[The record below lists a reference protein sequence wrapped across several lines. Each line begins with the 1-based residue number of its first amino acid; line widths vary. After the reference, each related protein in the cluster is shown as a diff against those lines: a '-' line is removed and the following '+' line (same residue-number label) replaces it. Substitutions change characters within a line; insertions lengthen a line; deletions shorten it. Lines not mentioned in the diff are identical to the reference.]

1 MTALPRIHG
10 TADALEL
17 HEKSRYRTAAVHARR
32 VYPGPVGELVGRE
45 LNAYAEFGY
54 RFSADSLIPR
64 LAAAVLATPAAH
76 PLPSAGQAEP
86 RRPLTRA
93 ALFTRSAPEE
103 AGDGT
108 QDEGDAAAS

>member
-1 MTALPRIHG
+1 MTAPPKIHG
-10 TADALEL
+10 NVDALEL

-64 LAAAVLATPAAH
+64 LATAVLAAPAAH
-76 PLPSAGQAEP
+76 PLPSLGRADP

-93 ALFTRSAPEE
+93 VLRTRAAPDE
-103 AGDGT
+103 ADDDAPG
-108 QDEGDAAAS
+108 EGDAAAS

>member
-1 MTALPRIHG
+1 MTAPPRIRG
-10 TADALEL
+10 NVDALEL

-64 LAAAVLATPAAH
+64 LATAVLAAPAAH
-76 PLPSAGQAEP
+76 PLPSVGRADP
-86 RRPLTRA
+86 RRPLTHAVPRMRA
-93 ALFTRSAPEE
+93 APDE
-103 AGDGT
+103 ADDDARGG
-108 QDEGDAAAS
+108 GDAAVS